1 MGKNYKRKA
10 TLIVL
15 IVIAVALVLFPLVPQ
30 VFTALTTVEAAAI
43 SKEVTTYLSI
53 DGERNYQEYSISY
66 NEPGTYMIIAAGQNG
81 EYYSSRYYD
90 ENYCNGR
97 GAVCL
102 GFYQTT
108 SPTGSGEIAYIGTN
122 ENFTNIGETYYPA
135 GGGSTQVPVNFA
147 LPTINTVNGT
157 SMMVAAGGGGG
168 AELHQERLDLFYK
181 TNSSYPDAPKKFGN
195 SQYSDARYVGVSDD
209 MPNTGYYGLPG
220 CVTVDGYS
228 GSVNGSSVSR
238 SEYGFSEIHSN
249 FFKYGVARYSNG
261 NFAYYTSCKCS
272 EYYLSGNGGAGVTNG
287 GGGGS
292 DPDKYYVYSGGGGTC
307 SKNCYP
313 IYTQDSVLGP
323 DDYSENGYLKIY
335 RIDPASTPAANVG
348 SEISPAQITEP
359 GVGSDRYTPAG
370 VNSDLSGY
378 IKTGWVYS
386 TDGKNWKDLAEI
398 NAELKNMAPGNSKD
412 VTCKYVI
419 YAVSGTTNKVGPSY
433 NMKHSTA
440 ASAAT
445 DPNYTI
451 KTETINVSRKKT
463 ATFTAPTA
471 KTVVFN
477 NQQQELINAGS
488 VTGGTM
494 KYQLLIDGE
503 VIVDWTEDAKKI
515 KATSGSGFSV
525 SYYIVGDSGYSDI
538 GSQSS
543 PLGSFS
549 VTIDKADPQL
559 NRGTLKP
566 KANVIYNGEY
576 QQVFEGRVAVG
587 NSVLD
592 GLSQGNIGY
601 AFTTTKGFTDTPKP
615 PNTTNV
621 GGSTQIE
628 TEQTVRD
635 AFYEDGLPRIIYMW
649 YRMDEGPYNKEVPW
663 TLLTD
668 NNGEPITNQIQPV
681 TLEIKATIFDEYY
694 NGRAGGHQLI
704 KDVRLISN
712 SPKLVDNFEVTYIQ
726 KNTYVNNALTSEKE
740 SNDYTKLTDNTAAC
754 MDFYAT
760 WKVRSEVLYPYN
772 YVIQEERYKY
782 HLGTGCINQISDTDS
797 IEVSGVPKNNQIHST
812 GMVKI
817 NGGKAKPFANQN
829 IAVDI
834 TVCGTEADNMITSQE
849 SYGATPELKNIN
861 RLAFALSQS
870 KDSNAVQE
878 GDWKVSTS
886 AEDLNDQ
893 IKKAVVDKSGWW
905 YLHFKVLQH
914 FNLETGTTFIGT
926 PFYVYPGDLT
936 ASDLTGIVMAGNITG
951 PNEGEITFDGS
962 GHRIYAS
969 GELKTVDDSV
979 GITFDGVKYALSTSS
994 NSNAAALKWK
1004 ENLDDLATVS
1014 DVGTYYLWVKWE
1026 TNEQISAISGMVYGS
1041 FDIKPFDAA
1050 NSNGITFSGGVFD
1063 DWLYTEE
1070 GNSINYIET
1079 YNNAY
1084 KSFGEMIEPSVEI
1097 INNDK
1102 IRPYHFGKLTFN
1114 YGTADGPID
1123 NNFVTAED
1131 FSSLKVKDVGIYHI
1145 WVKWD
1150 GRLNSNGKYNIEGG
1164 QAVYRTKGLY
1174 NIIRHS
1180 FAINKLEGDKGAEKV
1195 TLYDQDFVSA
1205 ISNGEV
1211 KYKYHFVPLDGS
1223 CATVGEVQA
1232 LFTSTIY
1239 RPVVIIDGV
1248 LEAYEYPAGSIQYLL
1263 SKREIGVTD
1272 EDVGWSNDVSGTM
1285 ATDVGKYYLWVK
1297 IAINDNNL
1305 DIVKT
1310 IRLDKTARIVAV
1322 ESPVCDCSN
1331 CEPTPALDENGN
1343 FFEADGTPHVLIN
1356 PGNQINPVL
1365 EYSLDGET
1373 WYADYREITRTD
1385 AGTYYVYYR
1394 GADYKDGA
1402 GNYIFRAVDKDPTEY
1417 KCKQVIIE
1425 SPGVKFKPYPESLNV
1440 KYNGQSQLIFSESK
1454 AFYAN
1459 IEMVVVYSWDNENY
1473 YTYDKF
1479 RDVEELKQTKVGR
1492 YTLWVDVLDQ
1502 DIPGYDGCEPR
1513 SVTVEILKADIQ
1525 VSPLVFYGG
1534 DFVYKGA
1541 DYQLLPSDVDYGMI
1555 DSGKNF
1561 IKVNDV
1567 SLSYSNRNNYDWLVG
1582 DMGKIWYIA
1591 TMSKEEVPGENDDWK
1606 ESYAEVTARNAGDY
1620 YIWVKVEAGQYHNGL
1635 AATCWNPIN
1644 PIVINPLDNSD
1655 NNQYIVADRSIYAA
1669 ITGLSYTGVEQ
1680 KLINALDL
1688 KVSVI
1693 DRNNQGEVELNEGEV
1708 TYNLIENLEELGSI
1722 YFTLIKQGDHIPDE
1736 LSDDWVL
1743 GWESIGQVNAG
1754 TYHLCVMIN
1763 SDNFAEAVQFNLSVI
1778 IDNAD
1783 EIKIKPAAKNALQ
1796 VSGITSVENF
1806 YTAAGQVLATGNLI
1820 VKIGEQDIT
1829 NTDITETRFAYG
1841 AVNTKDYS
1849 SLNWSENLNEATATE
1864 VGDYQL
1870 YVQLYKVTGN
1880 ISKSENESL
1889 IFPVFSETGL
1899 ARIVRT
1905 STVKVIY
1912 PMFAENL
1919 VFNNSYQSLITTHA
1933 SLQMADGK
1941 TISGEIGAQTY
1952 YISSSPN
1959 LINSVNTTKE
1969 GKPLQLDEVQE
1980 LHAGIYYIFVKFA
1993 QGTSHNEIPQKYLGS
2008 VTIAKASDKNIAL
2021 SGIEFISD
2029 ITYNG
2034 TYKKLISTSTLV
2046 KQTLIDDKGNT
2057 LKEELTVGDN
2067 DYSEIKYAC
2076 STDPNNQP
2084 VTGWVEDIDT
2094 LTARDA
2100 EQYYIWV
2107 KVTGG
2112 RNIATYTKCYSA
2124 DEYVEIRPAS
2134 LKRTDIGGVILP
2146 DNLVYTAES
2155 QSLASIDNGGVTI
2168 SLESNLVNLNTPA
2181 YNNNLV
2187 ISWGLSEAE
2196 NIEPVDWEFDI
2207 GKLKGTNAG
2216 DYHLWIRIN
2225 GSNNFYNL
2233 EKEHLGFVTIGKG
2246 SIAFINDPVIVDD
2259 LIYNGKGQELISS
2272 GPVAKFVAGGS
2283 YFNDHKNELVVE
2295 YSLDQ
2300 QIWTRDYKEI
2310 KGIDAG
2316 EYEIYYRVT
2325 EGSDWLAKISSII
2338 VSIDSVDASTQG
2350 IGLVEAPKVIED
2362 IRYNEK
2368 AQDLISFGTLSTL
2381 VEGERGAAWE
2391 GVRIVFWYADAE
2403 DQKYEYYFN
2412 GEEYVWK
2419 DGAKLPGK
2427 TDVGT
2432 YTIRYYITES
2442 SKGNFH
2448 KSETFDL
2455 QVSIGKRQ
2463 VWWHIAPQ
2471 PVNNFRHTGEYQYI
2485 VTPGQLNVGITDPT
2499 SSAEG
2504 VKIMYST
2511 KNPAEAI
2518 AKDWTETIPK
2528 VNTLGLFTVWYYV
2541 EVNGNN
2547 EFNGEETSPENAISI
2562 TTLVERNMLTI
2573 VDAPRPEKLNYNAC
2587 PQSLVNYYYLSTDVT
2602 DAYGEKAPFIEYS
2615 SNLDAE
2621 EWTSEITATDV
2632 DTYKIYYRLNYDP
2645 DLFVYEGNDGHDKNN
2660 PLSITAEITPA
2671 RFTTDSIQAE
2681 CRADENGKHYVT
2693 YKVRTINKYN
2703 NETGE
2708 MEEVPLYPQALMDE
2722 IDDYIVYYYRK
2733 NDLYHQEQNWVIWRN
2748 GETQFTDMAKYE
2760 FKLEII
2766 APENQNVNFVSY
2778 EQEGTVATYLNYIY
2792 ARDIKLNIIMKD
2804 FNTPAY
2810 VRYWIDFDG
2819 YMKYEDETYFKKEGL
2834 VGRNGTLGDTFQYV
2848 NSNGYK
2854 NGGQIK
2860 LETTNQNT
2868 YYYVS
2873 DRLLTENERR
2883 KMKLDTQDLNS
2894 ANKGFNIGLLNETTT
2909 IYLYE
2914 VYHIQYD
2921 NNYGIGDSL
2930 TDGWKWHNLDYRLEE
2945 NKYKKFI
2952 NGDYLEPNGW
2962 NTSRSGNGNSY
2973 NGASMTYRENSSQI
2987 FYAKFF
2993 GQNEKFYTISWVI
3006 DDGVNRYTLSRDF
3019 RVWFDALNPSYENRT
3034 TGTLVLEGDLI
3045 TLPQV
3050 EVDEFGE
3057 SLAEI
3062 FGGYVLGWHTADD
3075 ETPYTIGMTAVR
3087 DMTFIAE
3094 LNSELDDYVQAKFIN
3109 ADEQTVHESG
3119 KFASGAEAYM
3129 ALSGMDAN
3137 LMKDYEEGFNQWVDK
3152 YGYDYLDRANATDGL
3167 FTYQLGTKTV
3177 LNTDTANQDL
3187 TWADYMP
3194 MFIILAV
3201 GIIPLVACLIGYLI
3215 IRNKQHKKIN
3225 QAN

>member
-30 VFTALTTVEAAAI
+30 IFTAAASVKINAATETKTVIDKLEF
-43 SKEVTTYLSI
+43 
-53 DGERNYQEYSISY
+53 DGEYRSQSY
-66 NEPGTYMIIAAGQNG
+66 TILYNQPGVYMIVAAGQNG
-81 EYYSSRYYD
+81 ENQTPPYTRNDDGY
-90 ENYCNGR
+90 NGL
-97 GAVCL
+97 GAVCV

-108 SPTGSGEIAYIGTN
+108 TGGKTESAYINDG
-122 ENFTNIGETYYPA
+122 GYYEDPNTSSASA
-135 GGGSTQVPVNFA
+135 GGGATSIPVNFA
-147 LPTINTVNGT
+147 LPSTGSVGNMIV
-157 SMMVAAGGGGG
+157 AGGGG
-168 AELHQERLDLFYK
+168 AAYREH
-181 TNSSYPDAPKKFGN
+181 SSYGGVNSRSNWSNGYFSGVDDPSGN
-195 SQYSDARYVGVSDD
+195 SCCGR
-209 MPNTGYYGLPG
+209 P
-220 CVTVDGYS
+220 
-228 GSVNGSSVSR
+228 GSVSSDGRAGHGSISQGNDCWSAEVRTS
-238 SEYGFSEIHSN
+238 SGTDSYGN
-249 FFKYGVARYSNG
+249 TKYSYKY
-261 NFAYYTSCKCS
+261 YYT
-272 EYYLSGNGGAGVTNG
+272 YGGRGGAGVTNG
-287 GGGGS
+287 GGGDAFKVATTLVIGY
-292 DPDKYYVYSGGGGTC
+292 PGGGGTC
-307 SKNCYP
+307 SNNCYP
-313 IYTQDSVLGP
+313 VYTQDSELGSKST
-323 DDYSENGYLKIY
+323 DNGYLRIY

-348 SEISPAQITEP
+348 SEASPAQITES

-398 NAELKNMAPGNSKD
+398 NAELKNMAAGNSKD
-412 VTCKYVI
+412 VICKYVI

-445 DPNYTI
+445 DANYTI

-471 KTVVFN
+471 KSGLVFN
-477 NQQQELINAGS
+477 KQEQELINAGS

-549 VTIDKADPQL
+549 VNIGKADPQL

-566 KANVIYNGEY
+566 ITGLIYTGSG
-576 QQVFEGRVAVG
+576 QRLFEGAAAVG
-587 NSVLD
+587 NSALD
-592 GLSQGNIGY
+592 GLSLGGIY
-601 AFTTTKGFTDTPKP
+601 YKTTTSPGYTDTPTA
-615 PNTTNV
+615 PNKQYGVSGTD
-621 GGSTQIE
+621 
-628 TEQTVRD
+628 D
-635 AFYEDGLPRIIYMW
+635 ASEYGLDAMTSNGFECIRYLW
-649 YRMDEGPYNKEVPW
+649 YRMEEGTYNKAVSW
-663 TLLTD
+663 TLLTYD
-668 NNGEPITNQIQPV
+668 NNKPWINKIEPV
-681 TLEIKATIFDEYY
+681 TLEIDATIVNEPY
-694 NGRAGGHQLI
+694 NGRAHQLI
-704 KDVRLISN
+704 KDVTLKSN

-726 KNTYVNNALTSEKE
+726 KSTYINSVTSETE
-740 SNDYTKLTDNTAAC
+740 NNDYTQLTDNKAAC
-754 MDFYAT
+754 VDFYAT
-760 WKVRSEVLYPYN
+760 WKVRSSGVSRPDN

-782 HLGTGCINQISDTDS
+782 PLGTGYINQISDTDS
-797 IEVSGVPKNNQIHST
+797 IVVSGVPGNNQIHST

-817 NGGKAKPFANQN
+817 DRGKAKPFANQN

-878 GDWKVSTS
+878 DDWKESTS
-886 AEDLNDQ
+886 AAHLNDQ
-893 IKKAVVDKSGWW
+893 IKNAEVDKPGWW

-926 PFYVYPGDLT
+926 SFYVYPGDLT
-936 ASDLTGIVMAGNITG
+936 ANDLTGILMAGNRTG
-951 PNEGEITFDGS
+951 PNQGEITFDGD
-962 GHRIYAS
+962 GHKIYAS

-1123 NNFVTAED
+1123 NNFVTAEA
-1131 FSSLKVKDVGIYHI
+1131 FSSLKVKDVGVYHI

-1150 GRLNSNGKYNIEGG
+1150 GSLNSNGMSNIKSG

-1195 TLYDQDFVSA
+1195 TLRDQDFVSA

-1223 CATVGEVQA
+1223 CATVGEAQS
-1232 LFTSTIY
+1232 LFTSMGS
-1239 RPVVIIDGV
+1239 PKVMIDGAV
-1248 LEAYEYPAGSIQYLL
+1248 DPYTGYPAGSIQYLL
-1263 SKREIGVTD
+1263 SKYDRGVTA
-1272 EDVGWSNDVSGTM
+1272 EDVGWSNAVSGTM

-1297 IAINDNNL
+1297 IAISDNNL

-1322 ESPVCDCSN
+1322 ESPVCDCLN

-1440 KYNGQSQLIFSESK
+1440 KYNGQPQLIFSESE
-1454 AFYAN
+1454 AFYAD
-1459 IEMVVVYSWDNENY
+1459 IEMVVVYSWDNEHY

-1479 RDVEELKQTKVGR
+1479 REVEALKQTKVGR
-1492 YTLWVDVLDQ
+1492 YTLWVDVIDQ

-1541 DYQLLPSDVDYGMI
+1541 DYQLLPSDIDYGMI

-1561 IKVNDV
+1561 IKVNDDV

-1620 YIWVKVEAGQYHNGL
+1620 YIWVKVDAGQYHNGL
-1635 AATCWNPIN
+1635 AATCWNPN
-1644 PIVINPLDNSD
+1644 MPIVINPLDNSD
-1655 NNQYIVADRSIYAA
+1655 NNQYIVADGSSYTV
-1669 ITGLSYTGVEQ
+1669 ITGLSYTGKSQ
-1680 KLINALDL
+1680 NLISELDL
-1688 KVSVI
+1688 KVNVVNRDKEGNVVINDGQVSYNSV
-1693 DRNNQGEVELNEGEV
+1693 DSA
-1708 TYNLIENLEELGSI
+1708 ELGLI
-1722 YFTLIKQGDHIPDE
+1722 YFTLIKEGDHIPDE

-1743 GWESIGQVNAG
+1743 GWGSIGQVNAG
-1754 TYHLCVMIN
+1754 TYHLCVMIK
-1763 SDNFAEAVQFNLSVI
+1763 SDNFAEPVQFNLSL
-1778 IDNAD
+1778 IDDAG
-1783 EIKIKPAAKNALQ
+1783 EIKITPAAESALQ
-1796 VSGITSVENF
+1796 VSGITSAEEN

-1889 IFPVFSETGL
+1889 IFPVFSETRL

-1905 STVKVIY
+1905 SAVKVIY
-1912 PMFAENL
+1912 PKFAENL

-1941 TISGEIGAQTY
+1941 TISGEIGAPTY

-1959 LINSVNTTKE
+1959 LINPANTTKE
-1969 GKPLQLDEVQE
+1969 GKPLQLDKVQE
-1980 LHAGIYYIFVKFA
+1980 LNAGIYYIFVKFA

-2008 VTIAKASDKNIAL
+2008 VTIAQASDKNIAL
-2021 SGIEFISD
+2021 SGIEFISG

-2100 EQYYIWV
+2100 GQYYIWV

-2124 DEYVEIRPAS
+2124 DEYVIIRPAS

-2155 QSLASIDNGGVTI
+2155 QILASIDNGGVTI
-2168 SLESNLVNLNTPA
+2168 SLESNQVNLNTPA

-2196 NIEPVDWEFDI
+2196 DIEPFEWEFDI

-2246 SIAFINDPVIVDD
+2246 SIAFIKDLVIVDD
-2259 LIYNGKGQELISS
+2259 LSYNGKGQELISS

-2412 GEEYVWK
+2412 GKEYIWE

-2432 YTIRYYITES
+2432 YEIRYYITES

-2455 QVSIGKRQ
+2455 KVSIGRRQ

-2471 PVNNFRHTGEYQYI
+2471 PVNNFRHTGEYQRI
-2485 VTPGQLNVGITDPT
+2485 VTPGQLNVGITDPI
-2499 SSAEG
+2499 SSAKG
-2504 VKIMYST
+2504 VKILYST

-2518 AKDWTETIPK
+2518 TEDWTETIPE

-2547 EFNGEETSPENAISI
+2547 EFNGEETSQANAISI

-2602 DAYGEKAPFIEYS
+2602 DAYGEKAPFIEYCS
-2615 SNLDAE
+2615 DLDE
-2621 EWTSEITATDV
+2621 GKWTSEITATDV
-2632 DTYKIYYRLNYDP
+2632 ATYKIYYRLNYDR

-2681 CRADENGKHYVT
+2681 CKADENGKHYVT

-2708 MEEVPLYPQALMDE
+2708 MEEVPLYPKDLMDE

-2748 GETQFTDMAKYE
+2748 SETQFTDMANYE

-2766 APENQNVNFVSY
+2766 APENQEVNFVSY

-2792 ARDIKLNIIMKD
+2792 ARDIKINIIMKD

-2834 VGRNGTLGDTFQYV
+2834 VGRNGTLSDTFQYV

-2993 GQNEKFYTISWVI
+2993 GQDEKFYTISWVI

-3177 LNTDTANQDL
+3177 PNTDTANQGL